1 MNYFYV
7 FYVSLLKFLIQ
18 IQDCVTQVHFRRL
31 SLLCVIVP
39 HFPAE
44 DCSNYFKFTGIE
56 VNKLCCRLLC
66 LGQYVCDIAR
76 ACGNNSTNELKIK
89 CIDLMTIE
97 QANKYINI

>member
-1 MNYFYV
+1 M
-7 FYVSLLKFLIQ
+7 SHKCI
-18 IQDCVTQVHFRRL
+18 FRRL

-39 HFPAE
+39 NFPAE
-44 DCSNYFKFTGIE
+44 DSSNYFKFTGIE

-66 LGQYVCDIAR
+66 LRQYVCDISR
-76 ACGNNSTNELKIK
+76 ACGNNSTNE